1 MFLRSSVSLL
11 ALTWASAALAQGA
24 PTVLLPR
31 TGEAV
36 RPATPSSVQAPVKL
50 EGKSGATA
58 GASSA
63 VLLRQAQGWRKR
75 GRKDLARDALDR
87 ALRAAPND
95 PQVLYHVA
103 LYAAQDGQAGVASEY
118 LARLRGVVGAS
129 DKRVAD
135 VAALIDGG
143 PSRKAVAAAPTPG
156 PSPAAPAAQA
166 DRPIATRS
174 APAAPTKPADP
185 SGAARAAGF
194 VAFNRGDL
202 ATAEQRFQEALRQR
216 SSDTDAAGGL
226 GLVRLRQERFPEAA
240 DLLGRAAR
248 GSGGER
254 WREALSSARFYAG
267 LQAAR
272 ADLAAGRAEKAATSA
287 RALARSGAKDS
298 IEASMVLGEAL
309 TAQQRYGEAADAYRE
324 VLARDPQRLEAR
336 AGLAEA
342 LSRTGQLDEAARL
355 AADLPRTQE
364 GAAQRGRI
372 ERARADEL
380 QARGDAYGAGAALAA
395 SVAADPTNPWSRYQY
410 ARFLVGQGQ
419 AQQAAQVATPLFT
432 AEAPDIDTLQAAA
445 LYAEL
450 AGRPDQALAIIGR
463 IPQGARNA
471 AVRDLAQRL
480 DVQAVIERSKA
491 QARTGQTVQAVA
503 TLRDYLSQNNL
514 PFAAR
519 SRAAEALLDLGDSY
533 QAGAMALAAARE
545 PLPEGTRPGEVAG
558 FVNVLGA
565 AGQDEAAAA
574 LLNATA
580 QTARTVEEQGAWR
593 QIYAG
598 YSVRRADQLRL
609 AGDYSRAFDT
619 LSAAFAVAPNNPDL
633 LAGLGRLYQSGGMPD
648 KAGQVYDALLRQ
660 KPQDPAVLLEAARA
674 ASSAGDQGRAASLLR
689 MAVQLKPNDAELF
702 YELGR
707 VEQARGRDRE
717 ALRALKRAEALLQ
730 GPGGLPSAA
739 GGGAAGGAL
748 GPNPFG
754 AAGGSQMSGYGPQA
768 PGAAP
773 AWPGGGPTPTY
784 GVPAN
789 SNPASAFPG
798 TTAGGPSPGSGPA
811 YAGLVS
817 PAGYSAPAPAPAFP
831 QAAYPQGGGVYAP
844 PFPQAAAAAAQP
856 APGWLQPQTPSR
868 RGGAVDPSA
877 PLGARIRGE
886 IVNLQE
892 DTAPRI
898 EGQFHT
904 RVRSGDSG
912 TSELAEVSA
921 RGTVAASPFGRGR
934 LGLVVE
940 PVWLNAGTPETFAA
954 ANLGTNPL
962 LGRDP
967 ADFPSLKARSDMGAA
982 VSVGYDSKSVHVDVG
997 TTPLG
1002 FQTTNLNAG
1011 VVVSPK
1017 VGPVTVRASVQQRP
1031 VTDSVLSYAGDTDPV
1046 TGVESGGVVR
1056 QQAGLGVS
1064 SDFGR
1069 AGLYADAYAK
1079 KYRGRKVAENTAY
1092 EVNGGAYLRAYDDG
1106 ENTLQ
1111 LGVNVNFQ
1119 SYDKNLRFFTLGNG
1133 GYFSPQTYVAAA
1145 LPVTFTHKGERWSFS
1160 GNLSPGLQSYTED
1173 ASPVFPNNR
1182 NLQTRLEGLT
1192 IVNENAVPFYPAASR
1207 TGFGLAGKASGEYRV
1222 ESRTFAGG
1230 EFAFDTFGRYSE
1242 YVFNIYLRQLLGT
1255 P

>member
-1 MFLRSSVSLL
+1 M
-11 ALTWASAALAQGA
+11 
-24 PTVLLPR
+24 
-31 TGEAV
+31 
-36 RPATPSSVQAPVKL
+36 
-50 EGKSGATA
+50 
-58 GASSA
+58 
-63 VLLRQAQGWRKR
+63 
-75 GRKDLARDALDR
+75 
-87 ALRAAPND
+87 
-95 PQVLYHVA
+95 
-103 LYAAQDGQAGVASEY
+103 
-118 LARLRGVVGAS
+118 
-129 DKRVAD
+129 
-135 VAALIDGG
+135 
-143 PSRKAVAAAPTPG
+143 
-156 PSPAAPAAQA
+156 
-166 DRPIATRS
+166 
-174 APAAPTKPADP
+174 
-185 SGAARAAGF
+185 
-194 VAFNRGDL
+194 
-202 ATAEQRFQEALRQR
+202 RQR
-216 SSDTDAAGGL
+216 ASDTDASGGL
-226 GLVRLRQERFPEAA
+226 GLVRLRQERFADAA
-240 DLLGRAAR
+240 ELLGRAAR
-248 GSGGER
+248 GPGGER
-254 WREALSSARFYAG
+254 WREALTSARFYAG

-272 ADLAAGRAEKAATSA
+272 ADLAAGRLEKAAASA
-287 RALARSGAKDS
+287 RTLARSGAKDS

-309 TAQQRYGEAADAYRE
+309 TAQQRYAEAADAYRE

-342 LSRTGQLDEAARL
+342 LSRTGQVDEAARL
-355 AADLPRTQE
+355 AADLPRTRE

-380 QARGDAYGAGAALAA
+380 QARGDAFGAGAALAA

-419 AQQAAQVATPLFT
+419 TQQAAQVATPLFT

-445 LYAEL
+445 LYAEF
-450 AGRPDQALAIIGR
+450 AGRPDQALALIGR
-463 IPQGARNA
+463 IPQGARNP
-471 AVRDLAQRL
+471 AVRELAQRL
-480 DVQAVIERSKA
+480 DVQAVIERAKL
-491 QARTGQTVQAVA
+491 QARSGQSVQGVA
-503 TLRDYLSQNNL
+503 TLRDFVAQNNL

-519 SRAAEALLDLGDSY
+519 SRAAEALLDMGDSY
-533 QAGAMALAAARE
+533 QAGSLALAAARE
-545 PLPEGTRPGEVAG
+545 PLPEGTRPGDVAG

-565 AGQDEAAAA
+565 AGQDDAAAA

-580 QTARTVEEQGAWR
+580 QTARTAEEQTAWR

-598 YSVRRADQLRL
+598 YSVRRADQLRQ

-619 LSAAFAVAPNNPDL
+619 LSAGFAVAPNSPDL
-633 LAGLGRLYQSGGMPD
+633 LAGLGRLYQTGGMPD
-648 KAGQVYDALLRQ
+648 KAAQVYDALLRQ
-660 KPQDPAVLLEAARA
+660 RPRDPAVLLDAARA

-689 MAVQLKPNDAELF
+689 MATELKPNDAELF

-717 ALRALKRAEALLQ
+717 ALRAMKRAEALLQ
-730 GPGGLPSAA
+730 GPGPGGMAAA
-739 GGGAAGGAL
+739 GAAPGAGGVL

-754 AAGGSQMSGYGPQA
+754 AAGASPIPGFA
-768 PGAAP
+768 PSAP
-773 AWPGGGPTPTY
+773 AWPAAPPAPSY

-789 SNPASAFPG
+789 SNPAASFPG
-798 TTAGGPSPGSGPA
+798 TVAGGSPPATSAA

-817 PAGYSAPAPAPAFP
+817 PAGYAGPGAAPAFP
-831 QAAYPQGGGVYAP
+831 QAAYPQAPYPQPGYPQPGYPQPGYPQAGYPQAGGVYP
-844 PFPQAAAAAAQP
+844 PPLPQGAAAQP
-856 APGWLQPQTPSR
+856 SSGWLQPPTQSR
-868 RGGAVDPSA
+868 RQGAVDPSA
-877 PLGARIRGE
+877 PLGDRVRGE

-892 DTAPRI
+892 DTAARL
-898 EGQFHT
+898 EGKFHA

-921 RGTVAASPFGRGR
+921 RGTAAASPFGRGR

-940 PVWLNAGTPETFAA
+940 PVWLNAGTPETYAA

-962 LGRDP
+962 LGQP
-967 ADFPSLKARSDMGAA
+967 PGTFPTLKARSDMGAA
-982 VSVGYDSKSVHVDVG
+982 VSINYDSKSVHVDVG

-1002 FQTTNLNAG
+1002 FDTTNLNAG

-1017 VGPVTVRASVQQRP
+1017 VGPMTVRASIQQRP

-1046 TGVESGGVVR
+1046 TGIESGAVVR
-1056 QQAGLGVS
+1056 QQGGLGVS
-1064 SDFGR
+1064 ADFGR

-1119 SYDKNLRFFTLGNG
+1119 SYDKNLRFFSLGHG

-1145 LPVTFTHKGERWSFS
+1145 LPVTFTHKSALWSFS

-1173 ASPVFPNNR
+1173 SAPVFPNNPA
-1182 NLQTRLEGLT
+1182 LQSRLTTMT
-1192 IVNENAVPFYPAASR
+1192 ITNANVVPYYPSASR
-1207 TGFGLAGKASGEYRV
+1207 TGFGLAGKANGEYRV
-1222 ESRTFAGG
+1222 DTRTFAGG

>member
-11 ALTWASAALAQGA
+11 ALTWAGAAMAQSATA
-24 PTVLLPR
+24 PVLLPR

-36 RPATPSSVQAPVKL
+36 RAATPSGVQAPVKL
-50 EGKSGATA
+50 EGARAPAA

-63 VLLRQAQGWRKR
+63 TLLRQAQAWRKR

-103 LYAAQDGQAGVASEY
+103 LYAAQDGQGGVASEY
-118 LARLRGVVGAS
+118 LSRLRGVVGAQ
-129 DKRVAD
+129 DKRVSE
-135 VAALIDGG
+135 VASLLGG
-143 PSRKAVAAAPTPG
+143 GSTRTAAAPAPV
-156 PSPAAPAAQA
+156 AASSAEAEK
-166 DRPIATRS
+166 PIATRAGA
-174 APAAPTKPADP
+174 APAKPADP

-202 ATAEQRFQEALRQR
+202 GAAEQRFAEALRQR
-216 SSDTDAAGGL
+216 ASDTDAAGGL
-226 GLVRLRQERFPEAA
+226 GLVRLRQERFADAA
-240 DLLGRAAR
+240 ELLGRAAR
-248 GSGGER
+248 GPGGER
-254 WREALSSARFYAG
+254 WREALSSAKFFAG
-267 LQAAR
+267 LQTAR
-272 ADLAAGRAEKAATSA
+272 ADLAAGRLEKAATAA
-287 RALARSGAKDS
+287 RALSRSGGKDS

-309 TAQQRYGEAADAYRE
+309 TAQQRYAEAADAYRE

-342 LSRTGQLDEAARL
+342 LSRTGQVDEAARL
-355 AADLPRTQE
+355 AADLPRTRE

-380 QARGDAYGAGAALAA
+380 QARGDAFGAGAALAA

-445 LYAEL
+445 LYAEF
-450 AGRPDQALAIIGR
+450 AGRPDQALALIGR
-463 IPQGARNA
+463 IPAGARNP
-471 AVRDLAQRL
+471 AVRELAQRL
-480 DVQAVIERSKA
+480 DVQAVIDRAKA
-491 QARTGQTVQAVA
+491 QARTGQSVQAVA
-503 TLRDYLSQNNL
+503 TLRDYVAQNNL

-519 SRAAEALLDLGDSY
+519 SRAAEALLDMGDGY
-533 QAGAMALAAARE
+533 QAGALALTAARE
-545 PLPEGTRPGEVAG
+545 PLPEGVRPGDVAG

-580 QTARTVEEQGAWR
+580 QTARTVEEQTAWR

-598 YSVRRADQLRL
+598 YSVRRADQLRQ
-609 AGDYSRAFDT
+609 AGDYARAFDT
-619 LSAAFAVAPNNPDL
+619 LSAGFAVAPNSPDL
-633 LAGLGRLYQSGGMPD
+633 LAGLGRLYQTGGMPD
-648 KAGQVYDALLRQ
+648 KAAQVFDALLRQ
-660 KPQDPAVLLEAARA
+660 RPRDPAVLLDAARA

-689 MAVQLKPNDAELF
+689 MATELKPNDAELF

-707 VEQARGRDRE
+707 IEQARGRDRE

-730 GPGGLPSAA
+730 GPPGMA
-739 GGGAAGGAL
+739 GGGAAPRAGGML
-748 GPNPFG
+748 GPNPFAG
-754 AAGGSQMSGYGPQA
+754 TGGSPIPGFA
-768 PGAAP
+768 PASPAGAP
-773 AWPGGGPTPTY
+773 AWPAPAPVY

-789 SNPASAFPG
+789 SNPAANFPG
-798 TTAGGPSPGSGPA
+798 VTAAGPPS
-811 YAGLVS
+811 GLVS
-817 PAGYSAPAPAPAFP
+817 PAGYAGPGAAYP
-831 QAAYPQGGGVYAP
+831 QAAYPQAAYPQAAYPQPAYPQPGGVYPP
-844 PFPQAAAAAAQP
+844 PFPQAAAAAQP
-856 APGWLQPQTPSR
+856 TPGWLQPATPTR
-868 RGGAVDPSA
+868 RQGAVDPSA

-892 DTAPRI
+892 DTAARI
-898 EGQFHT
+898 EGQFHA

-940 PVWLNAGTPETFAA
+940 PVWINAGTPETYAA

-962 LGRDP
+962 LGAKP
-967 ADFPSLKARSDMGAA
+967 EDFPALKARSDMGAA
-982 VSVGYDSKSVHVDVG
+982 MSVNYDSKSVHVDVG

-1017 VGPVTVRASVQQRP
+1017 IGPVTVRASVQQRP
-1031 VTDSVLSYAGDTDPV
+1031 VTDSVLSYAGDTDPL

-1119 SYDKNLRFFTLGNG
+1119 SYDKNLRFFTLGHG

-1145 LPVTFTHKGERWSFS
+1145 LPVTFTHKSDRWSFT
-1160 GNLSPGLQSYTED
+1160 GNLAPGLQSYTED
-1173 ASPVFPNNR
+1173 SSPVFPINS
-1182 NLQTRLEGLT
+1182 NLQTRLVTMT
-1192 IVNENAVPFYPAASR
+1192 ITNENAVPYYPSASR